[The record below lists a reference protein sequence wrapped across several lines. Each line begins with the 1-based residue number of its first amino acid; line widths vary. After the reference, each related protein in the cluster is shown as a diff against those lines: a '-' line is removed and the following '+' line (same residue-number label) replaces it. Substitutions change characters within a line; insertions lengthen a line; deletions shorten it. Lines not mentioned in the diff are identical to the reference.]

1 MKYLLD
7 THALLWIAME
17 SENLSDKV
25 KQVFLDNTND
35 FYLSAASIW
44 EMAIKISLQ
53 KLILSEGLMKF
64 VDKHVIGNNIQILQV
79 NIEHIYPLENLPFH
93 HRDPFDRML
102 IAQAQV
108 ESLVLLSNDPQLR
121 LYDVRVQW

>member
-93 HRDPFDRML
+93 HRDPFDRLL
-102 IAQAQV
+102 ISQCMY
-108 ESLVLLSNDPQLR
+108 EKMHLLSNDKIFDKYPVKR
-121 LYDVRVQW
+121 MW